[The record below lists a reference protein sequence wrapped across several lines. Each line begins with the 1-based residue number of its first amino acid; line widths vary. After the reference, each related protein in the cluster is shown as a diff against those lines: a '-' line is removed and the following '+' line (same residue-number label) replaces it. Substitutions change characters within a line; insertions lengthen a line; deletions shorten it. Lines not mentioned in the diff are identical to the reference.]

1 MSIVTP
7 KQALCAARAL
17 AASRKLGVHPRCTP
31 DLRLL
36 LLEPAD
42 ALNIVANA
50 TMSQIVK
57 SEQDDERRPFWVLEL
72 SIPHINSPTGLLYV
86 KPVLHLPDL
95 TAGYI
100 LSFKPSTDRHA

>member
-7 KQALCAARAL
+7 KQALCAARTL

-36 LLEPAD
+36 QLEPAD
-42 ALNIVANA
+42 ALEIIANA
-50 TMSQIVK
+50 TLSQIIK
-57 SEQDDERRPFWVLEL
+57 SEQDNGRRPFWVLEL

-86 KPVLHLPDL
+86 KPVLAMPNLD
-95 TAGYI
+95 AGYI
-100 LSFKPSTDRHA
+100 LSFKASTDRHD